1 MTPRPVR
8 QERGAPP
15 GVAGLKEVVALHAV
29 VGGAAAIRAAAAVGL
44 LELLARGGGSAGQA
58 AEALGLDE
66 RATRRLLDVL
76 VVLGLAA
83 DTDGGY
89 RSTVEAQTLIDDHL
103 RMWGSLSEVLRRG
116 RPPYR
121 VDRPE
126 GAQQVYPGLVG
137 VLGQMKAEAARRAAQ
152 RLARP
157 DLRVLDLGAGAAPWS
172 LAVVAKEPSCR
183 VTAVDLPAVIP
194 ATRRAVEA
202 AGGADRFE
210 YLAADLFRVEL
221 TKEAFDLAILG
232 SVCHLFGPEDN
243 RRLVLRLFGSLR
255 PGGTVAIID
264 SVRDGTG
271 QREQAIYAL
280 GLLLRAPQGDVYPLS
295 SYREWLL
302 HAGFEEPEDVALTAR
317 PPLTLVTARRPEA
330 RTGSTH
336 TTLPGGARSRE
347 GDDPL
352 TLPVRGGAS
361 GTGPVATQG
370 DGGLAVVT
378 SPKGGRRWQRKRSG
392 S

>member
-330 RTGSTH
+330 RTGSTR
-336 TTLPGGARSRE
+336 TTLPGGARTRE
-347 GDDPL
+347 EIIP
-352 TLPVRGGAS
+352 
-361 GTGPVATQG
+361 
-370 DGGLAVVT
+370 
-378 SPKGGRRWQRKRSG
+378 
-392 S
+392 

>member
-15 GVAGLKEVVALHAV
+15 GVAGLKEVVALHSV

-76 VVLGLAA
+76 VALGLAAA

-172 LAVVAKEPSCR
+172 LAVVANEPSCR

-202 AGGADRFE
+202 AGRAEHFE

-221 TKEAFDLAILG
+221 PKEAFDLAILG
-232 SVCHLFGPEDN
+232 SVCHLFGPRDN
-243 RRLVLRLFGSLR
+243 QRLLLRLFQALR
-255 PGGTVAIID
+255 PGGAVAIID
-264 SVRDGTG
+264 MLPDETTWG
-271 QREQAIYAL
+271 EQAVYAL
-280 GLLLRAPQGDVYPLS
+280 GLLLRAPEGDVYPLS
-295 SYREWLL
+295 SYRDWLL
-302 HAGFEEPEDVALTAR
+302 DAGFEEPEDVALTAR
-317 PPLTLVTARRPEA
+317 PPLTLVTARRPLRPGVDVYGSRGSQSKKPRASTLRRRAPEA
-330 RTGSTH
+330 
-336 TTLPGGARSRE
+336 LP
-347 GDDPL
+347 
-352 TLPVRGGAS
+352 
-361 GTGPVATQG
+361 
-370 DGGLAVVT
+370 
-378 SPKGGRRWQRKRSG
+378 
-392 S
+392 